1 MSRCDDC
8 MDTIYSCIRLFLLYV
23 QSMSSTHLYIYL
35 SILELSPNA
44 SNGVI
49 ASVNNSKTTP
59 HVSKTDRCRPS
70 TTYLPIHQ
78 PYSIDIIIIIIIL
91 MTIIILPIHQ
101 PYSIITIHHNYL
113 HHDHHRDHLSSSL
126 WLSFITIITTIP
138 YSRYYLRRL
147 KHPAGEVTC
156 LSIDEYVSLP
166 PDSSLSVKY
175 HSAVVAQGF
184 MSIKKMWWMELY
196 R

>member
-1 MSRCDDC
+1 MCVFMYNIVITVHTIDD
-8 MDTIYSCIRLFLLYV
+8 INSYIN
-23 QSMSSTHLYIYL
+23 SSTYPYIYL
-35 SILELSPNA
+35 LELSPNA
-44 SNGVI
+44 SNSVI

-59 HVSKTDRCRPS
+59 HVFKTDRCRPPT
-70 TTYLPIHQ
+70 TTYLPIQSIDRSSYHIHQ
-78 PYSIDIIIIIIIL
+78 PYSIDIIIIIIN
-91 MTIIILPIHQ
+91 TIP
-101 PYSIITIHHNYL
+101 N
-113 HHDHHRDHLSSSL
+113 
-126 WLSFITIITTIP
+126 TIP

-184 MSIKKMWWMELY
+184 MSIKKM
-196 R
+196 